1 MIEIRE
7 LVAISRQ
14 SPTEANIE
22 ALWRAVFLS
31 RAWYLLPARPADP
44 ASYPLVVMRD
54 DEPWLVAFTN
64 FRRLRDL
71 ERSLGHNGDSKMLML
86 DPSEALS
93 QISAVKDHIRGVI
106 FNIESDEMFRCE
118 TAALIAYAAHFGLE
132 VD

>member
-7 LVAISRQ
+7 LVALSRQ

-31 RAWYLLPARPADP
+31 RAWYLLPARPDDP
-44 ASYPLVVMRD
+44 ASFPLVVMRD
-54 DEPWLVAFTN
+54 DQPWLVAFTH

-71 ERSLGHNGDSKMLML
+71 DRMLGHHGDSKMLML
-86 DPSEALS
+86 DPSEALA
-93 QISAVKDHIRGVI
+93 QITAVKDHIRGVI

-118 TAALIAYAAHFGLE
+118 TDAFIAYASHFGLE

>member
-7 LVAISRQ
+7 LVALSRQ

-31 RAWYLLPARPADP
+31 RAWYLLPARPDDP
-44 ASYPLVVMRD
+44 ASAPLVVMRD

-71 ERSLGHNGDSKMLML
+71 ERMLGHHGDSKMLML
-86 DPSEALS
+86 DPSEALA
-93 QISAVKDHIRGVI
+93 QITAVKDHIRGVI

-118 TAALIAYAAHFGLE
+118 TDAFIAYASHFGLE

>member
-7 LVAISRQ
+7 LVALSRQ

-31 RAWYLLPARPADP
+31 RAWYLLPARPDDP
-44 ASYPLVVMRD
+44 ASFPLVVMRD

-71 ERSLGHNGDSKMLML
+71 ERMLGHHGDSKMLML
-86 DPSEALS
+86 DPSEALA
-93 QISAVKDHIRGVI
+93 QITAVKDHIRGVI
-106 FNIESDEMFRCE
+106 FNIESDELFRCE
-118 TAALIAYAAHFGLE
+118 TDAFIAYASHFGLE